1 MASKYDTKLWLKMH
15 FLISIY
21 LEIVIAFTSDS
32 FTIYT
37 AITEIYMSRA
47 LQSISLLVRC
57 KNNRNILGM
66 DISSFFVYI
75 FRKKP

>member
-1 MASKYDTKLWLKMH
+1 MASKYDTKLCLKMH

-32 FTIYT
+32 FTKYT